1 MIPRNI
7 RLAAIKHHHLALR
20 ADEDI
25 NVLRTEMRATFNFF
39 LDDWKHL
46 SSVVTELKSK
56 PSTKYYN
63 GAINQI
69 QLACLKCE
77 SLLLE
82 MKAAFNIFIVDLP
95 ELPVDSFNTH
105 TMSDVSLP
113 IPPHADELSIEGIIY
128 DKRCTCT

>member
-1 MIPRNI
+1 
-7 RLAAIKHHHLALR
+7 
-20 ADEDI
+20 
-25 NVLRTEMRATFNFF
+25 MRATFNFF

-56 PSTKYYN
+56 PCTKYYN
-63 GAINQI
+63 GASNQI

-82 MKAAFNIFIVDLP
+82 MKAAFNVDLP

-105 TMSDVSLP
+105 TMPDVSLP
-113 IPPHADELSIEGIIY
+113 IPPHADELSIEGIINFMIRDVHVLNTFSPY
-128 DKRCTCT
+128 VL